1 MKCISLKSVFIEWL
15 CEAGRSL
22 IVAVVF
28 FYSCSVV
35 AQTFVNPILG
45 GDYPD
50 PTIMR
55 DGNDYYMTH
64 SCFDYQPGLV
74 VMHSRD
80 LVNWEPVSYAL
91 KTYLGSVW
99 APDICK
105 HEGRYYIYF
114 TVAAQGRKNYVVWA
128 DNPRGPWSEPID
140 LHIGNIDPCHVV
152 GDDGQRW
159 LFLSGGKRARLTD
172 DGLAVV
178 PGTEEVVYGGWIY
191 PEEWETEGMCLEGPK
206 LKKIGKYYYYLNAEG
221 GTAGPPT
228 SHMITQ
234 ARSESI
240 DGPWENAPNNP
251 LVHTWSKEERWWSK
265 GHGSL
270 VDTPDGRW
278 YVVYHSY
285 EKDFTCLG
293 RQTLLEPVYLGNDGW
308 FHRYEH
314 IDVAKPIAQPF
325 KTTTDVNRHGHLKDF
340 RIGLDWKFYK
350 QFDADRVKV
359 DNGVLTMKAKGTDP
373 ASSAPLMFVAGEHRY
388 ELEAEIELYGDV
400 TAGLVVYYNGDF
412 YQGTGFDKQRRYRY
426 RKGGRTGSGV
436 HRKETTR
443 LWLRLVNRDCIVTGW
458 YSYDGVNWKRE
469 TWGMDCSGYNHNT
482 LYEFQSVLPGLF
494 AQGKGE
500 VAFRNFKYRKLD

>member
-1 MKCISLKSVFIEWL
+1 MCLVKLFLQNLIFCSYKISLI
-15 CEAGRSL
+15 
-22 IVAVVF
+22 
-28 FYSCSVV
+28 
-35 AQTFVNPILG
+35 
-45 GDYPD
+45 
-50 PTIMR
+50 
-55 DGNDYYMTH
+55 
-64 SCFDYQPGLV
+64 
-74 VMHSRD
+74 
-80 LVNWEPVSYAL
+80 
-91 KTYLGSVW
+91 
-99 APDICK
+99 
-105 HEGRYYIYF
+105 
-114 TVAAQGRKNYVVWA
+114 
-128 DNPRGPWSEPID
+128 
-140 LHIGNIDPCHVV
+140 
-152 GDDGQRW
+152 
-159 LFLSGGKRARLTD
+159 
-172 DGLAVV
+172 
-178 PGTEEVVYGGWIY
+178 
-191 PEEWETEGMCLEGPK
+191 
-206 LKKIGKYYYYLNAEG
+206 
-221 GTAGPPT
+221 
-228 SHMITQ
+228 
-234 ARSESI
+234 
-240 DGPWENAPNNP
+240 
-251 LVHTWSKEERWWSK
+251 HTWSNDERWWSK

-500 VAFRNFKYRKLD
+500 VVFRNFKYRKLD